1 MQLTTFLPCL
11 AALFTAVHG
20 QYYPQQA
27 SQQYYPQQQYAPQ
40 PQYPGQ
46 WRQWD
51 QPQSYQSQPQFLP
64 QQPVQANYQQNF
76 AFPPQQQQQRFPLP
90 QYQQQVPPPPQ
101 QFVPTLQQFQQQVPQ
116 FAQQQY
122 QQRPPPPPPVV
133 FNQPPPPPPPQPVQ
147 QAVFKPR
154 PVYREGPKIY
164 EQQFKIN
171 KAVPVEGFM
180 PQLVEPQLPIQQR
193 IRVPPPP
200 ERFHPHLADIY
211 GQPSLPD
218 RPSSSTRPTI
228 ILIGESLPEGAYGA
242 EERLI
247 DGNHPSYIE
256 DTAKTT
262 PVDQFRKFVQPQV
275 VIPKPAPRRPSVPRP
290 QPPVRY
296 RACPTAPY
304 ITVIFVLCS
313 LFAIPTVV
321 WGFVAQDD
329 EVIPYCNPPLGLAPN
344 VSHFWS
350 VSNVVVNC
358 IVLLVYATIIG
369 FVHFRAKSR
378 ACHEQRKV
386 VRRLQ
391 VIVIVFI
398 FSWFMAILGV
408 NVGILLGFP
417 PDIFQLWQSNMGFFA
432 MICYSQTFYVCIWRS
447 KEYRS
452 AFIEQLQLMVCR
464 KPQVKIEVSTSR
476 SQVTRVITVQAQTK
490 TALRSTCT

>member
-1 MQLTTFLPCL
+1 MQLTTFLPCF
-11 AALFTAVHG
+11 AALFAAVHG

-40 PQYPGQ
+40 QQYPGQ

-76 AFPPQQQQQRFPLP
+76 AFPPQQQRFALP

-101 QFVPTLQQFQQQVPQ
+101 QFIPTVQQFQQQVPQ

-122 QQRPPPPPPVV
+122 QPRPPPPPSVV

-154 PVYREGPKIY
+154 PAYREGPRIY

-171 KAVPVEGFM
+171 KPMPAEGFM
-180 PQLVEPQLPIQQR
+180 PQVVEPQLPIQQR

-262 PVDQFRKFVQPQV
+262 PVEQFRKFVQPQV
-275 VIPKPAPRRPSVPRP
+275 VVPKPAPRRPVVRP
-290 QPPVRY
+290 QPAVSPRVVAPTRAPSPSPVIIKTHP
-296 RACPTAPY
+296 AAVVPKSIATSIGGKKDANAVFLGCCKTAK
-304 ITVIFVLCS
+304 V
-313 LFAIPTVV
+313 
-321 WGFVAQDD
+321 
-329 EVIPYCNPPLGLAPN
+329 
-344 VSHFWS
+344 
-350 VSNVVVNC
+350 
-358 IVLLVYATIIG
+358 
-369 FVHFRAKSR
+369 AKSCER
-378 ACHEQRKV
+378 ICNFDILNKKV
-386 VRRLQ
+386 LTGMFLGTDPCPQSYGLELLQ
-391 VIVIVFI
+391 CAAQ
-398 FSWFMAILGV
+398 SDDHTTCCRSKGV
-408 NVGILLGFP
+408 HTTSAGDKCLGFCNMRP
-417 PDIFQLWQSNMGFFA
+417 GVSFQADVSMLPCWGVLNDIKSCF
-432 MICYSQTFYVCIWRS
+432 
-447 KEYRS
+447 KES
-452 AFIEQLQLMVCR
+452 ILN
-464 KPQVKIEVSTSR
+464 S
-476 SQVTRVITVQAQTK
+476 
-490 TALRSTCT
+490 